1 MNTPWMTS
9 MSNDTSIFNPF
20 CLSTRNALMN
30 VEQKDANC
38 YLEQNLKSKYAY
50 SFQGFNDPNKN
61 LTDFNTSCNSIF
73 INDSF
78 EQSNPI
84 PSVVKNVMDTSK
96 EDLFTLANYTDR
108 LKYGASRWEI
118 DSNSKSIDNQSRNND
133 TLSHISDKIE
143 HYRRKSRKP
152 YSRQQLMVLEKEYS
166 LMPYVTRQRRWEISN
181 KLQLTERQVRLKVKV
196 WFQNRRMKTKKLK
209 TRSYPSNCIVQHNVN
224 KTTLNAEQY
233 SALSD
238 KQKFLQL
245 TNHWNQNISSNSV
258 ISSILNYNIH
268 DDAKNHS

>member
-9 MSNDTSIFNPF
+9 MSNDTSILNPF

-30 VEQKDANC
+30 VEQKDANY

-50 SFQGFNDPNKN
+50 SFQGFNDTNKN
-61 LTDFNTSCNSIF
+61 LADFNTCL
-73 INDSF
+73 
-78 EQSNPI
+78 
-84 PSVVKNVMDTSK
+84 VKNVVNTSK
-96 EDLFTLANYTDR
+96 EDLFTPANYTDR
-108 LKYGASRWEI
+108 LKYGASRWES
-118 DSNSKSIDNQSRNND
+118 DSNSKSNDNYSRNND

-181 KLQLTERQVRLKVKV
+181 KLQLSERQVKV

-268 DDAKNHS
+268 DDAKNHP